1 MKIIHTSDWHLGA
14 QLYEQSRHPEQEKF
28 TAWLK
33 ELMRK
38 EKPDALIVAGDIF
51 DTYSPPNASLELYYS
66 LLGEIIKESLC
77 RTVVVVGGNHDSPT
91 MLDSPDKVLS
101 QLNIKVIGG
110 ADIEKEMVLV
120 KDKDGKAGLAVG
132 AIPYLRDADLRIS
145 GEGEDFSDVSAKLRA
160 GLKKHYK
167 EVEQK
172 ARAQAGKNV
181 PLLLTGHF
189 YLSKSRL
196 SDDLSERTRQIGNM
210 GEIPFELL
218 PPADYFALGHL
229 HIPQAVAGNELCRY
243 SGAPI
248 PMSFSEAGQEKSV
261 AIVEFAGA
269 TSVRLETI
277 PCFQRLEQ
285 IKGTTAVIEARIK
298 ELLESSADVWLD
310 VQVNEHEGD
319 LSDFWNS
326 LAVLVEKGSVK
337 ILTRQDARPHRPWN
351 KRGEQEST
359 LETIKPED
367 VFKMRLDD
375 EALSPDEKAE
385 FMQMFEEII
394 RSRTQ
399 DDIIK
404 EQSL

>member
-1 MKIIHTSDWHLGA
+1 MKIIHTSDWHFGA

-101 QLNIKVIGG
+101 QLSIKVIGG
-110 ADIEKEMVLV
+110 ADIEKEILFI
-120 KDKDGKAGLAVG
+120 KDKDGKTGLAVG
-132 AIPYLRDADLRIS
+132 AVPYLRDADLRLS
-145 GEGEDFSDVSAKLRA
+145 GEGEDFSDVSSKLRA
-160 GLKKHYK
+160 GLKKHYQ
-167 EVEQK
+167 EVAK
-172 ARAQAGKNV
+172 NARAQAGKDV
-181 PLLLTGHF
+181 PLLLTGHLF
-189 YLSKSRL
+189 LSKSKL
-196 SDDLSERTRQIGNM
+196 SDELSERTRQIGNI
-210 GEIPFELL
+210 GEIPYELL

-248 PMSFSEAGQEKSV
+248 PMSFSEAGQGKSV
-261 AIVEFAGA
+261 AIVEFAGK
-269 TSVRLETI
+269 TSVSLESV

-285 IKGTTAVIEARIK
+285 IRGTTAVIEARIK
-298 ELLESSADVWLD
+298 ELLESSSNAWLD

-319 LSDFWNS
+319 LSEFWNNLS
-326 LAVLVEKGSVK
+326 ALVEKGSVK
-337 ILTRQDARPHRPWN
+337 ILTKQDARPHRPWN
-351 KRGEQEST
+351 KRGEQESA

-367 VFKMRLDD
+367 VFKMRLD
-375 EALSPDEKAE
+375 EESLSADEKAE
-385 FMQMFEEII
+385 FTQMFEEII
-394 RSRTQ
+394 RTRTQ

>member
-14 QLYEQSRHPEQEKF
+14 QIYEQSRHPEQEKF
-28 TAWLK
+28 TVWLK

-66 LLGEIIKESLC
+66 MLGEIIKESLC

-110 ADIEKEMVLV
+110 ADIEKEIVLI
-120 KDKDGKAGLAVG
+120 KGEDGKAELAVG
-132 AIPYLRDADLRIS
+132 AVPYLRDADLRLS
-145 GEGEDFSDVSAKLRA
+145 GEGEDFLDVSSKLRA
-160 GLKKHYK
+160 GLKKHYL
-167 EVEQK
+167 EVAQK
-172 ARAQAGKNV
+172 ARAQAGKDV

-189 YLSKSRL
+189 FLSKSRL

-210 GEIPFELL
+210 GEILFELL
-218 PPADYFALGHL
+218 PQADYFALGHL
-229 HIPQAVAGNELCRY
+229 HIPQAVAGNESCRY

-261 AIVEFAGA
+261 VIVEFSG
-269 TSVRLETI
+269 TSSVRLVTV

-285 IKGTTAVIEARIK
+285 IKGTTALVEARIK
-298 ELLESSADVWLD
+298 ELLESTADVWLD
-310 VQVNEHEGD
+310 VQISEHEGD
-319 LSDFWNS
+319 LGEFWNNLS
-326 LAVLVEKGSVK
+326 ALVEKGSVK
-337 ILTRQDARPHRPWN
+337 ILTKQDARPHRPWDR
-351 KRGEQEST
+351 RGGQEAA
-359 LETIKPED
+359 LETIKPAD
-367 VFKMRLDD
+367 VFKMRLD
-375 EALSPDEKAE
+375 EEPLSPDEKAE
-385 FMQMFEEII
+385 FTQMFEEIVQTG
-394 RSRTQ
+394 TQ

>member
-14 QLYEQSRHPEQEKF
+14 QIYEQSRHPEQEKF
-28 TAWLK
+28 TVWLK

-66 LLGEIIKESLC
+66 MLGEIIKESLC
-77 RTVVVVGGNHDSPT
+77 RTVVIVGGNHDSPT

-110 ADIEKEMVLV
+110 ADIEKEIVLI
-120 KDKDGKAGLAVG
+120 KGEDGKAELAVG
-132 AIPYLRDADLRIS
+132 AVPYLRDADLRLS
-145 GEGEDFSDVSAKLRA
+145 GEGEDFSDVSSKLRA
-160 GLKKHYK
+160 GLKKHYL
-167 EVEQK
+167 EVAQK
-172 ARAQAGKNV
+172 ARAQAGKDV

-189 YLSKSRL
+189 FLSKSRL

-210 GEIPFELL
+210 GEILFELL
-218 PPADYFALGHL
+218 PPSDYFALGHL
-229 HIPQAVAGNELCRY
+229 HIPQAVAGNESCRY

-261 AIVEFAGA
+261 VIVEFSG
-269 TSVRLETI
+269 TSSVRLVTV

-285 IKGTTAVIEARIK
+285 IKGTTALVEARIK

-310 VQVNEHEGD
+310 VQISEHEGD
-319 LSDFWNS
+319 LGEFWNNLS
-326 LAVLVEKGSVK
+326 ALVEKGSVK
-337 ILTRQDARPHRPWN
+337 ILTKQDARPHRPWDR
-351 KRGEQEST
+351 RGGQEAA
-359 LETIKPED
+359 LETIKPAD
-367 VFKMRLDD
+367 VFKMRLD
-375 EALSPDEKAE
+375 EEPLSPDEKAE
-385 FMQMFEEII
+385 FTQMFEEIVQTG
-394 RSRTQ
+394 TQ